1 MNSKESLEITKEQ
14 HNRAPNPTDV
24 SPEKEEDLPALS
36 SQVDTQVVIQEE
48 PTRQGTV
55 EHTQETFH
63 VAKNMQPISE
73 STQEPVANQT
83 TGNIGLNLQ
92 KV

>member
-55 EHTQETFH
+55 EHT
-63 VAKNMQPISE
+63 
-73 STQEPVANQT
+73 
-83 TGNIGLNLQ
+83 
-92 KV
+92 